1 MSTTSNPI
9 TPARFAAALP
19 ALPLSAL
26 HAKAAELRNALSH
39 LASSNAQLADF
50 AAAGDADCADALREN
65 GEVARRMEE
74 RIALLRAEV
83 QARGMPW
90 PEDEDEEAVNGKVV
104 NGDGNGVREDN
115 EGAQGAQRDEG
126 VVGGGGGGAGGGQED
141 ERRGGERRGLSDEE
155 LQLRLRERLGEPDE
169 DEGVHL

>member
-1 MSTTSNPI
+1 MSTTTNPI

-65 GEVARRMEE
+65 EEVARRMEE

-83 QARGMPW
+83 QARGMLW
-90 PEDEDEEAVNGKVV
+90 PEDEDEEALNGKVV
-104 NGDGNGVREDN
+104 NGNGNGVREDN
-115 EGAQGAQRDEG
+115 EGTQGAQRDEG
-126 VVGGGGGGAGGGQED
+126 TVGGGEGGQED
-141 ERRGGERRGLSDEE
+141 ERRGGESRGLSDEE
-155 LQLRLRERLGEPDE
+155 LQRRLRERLGEPDE